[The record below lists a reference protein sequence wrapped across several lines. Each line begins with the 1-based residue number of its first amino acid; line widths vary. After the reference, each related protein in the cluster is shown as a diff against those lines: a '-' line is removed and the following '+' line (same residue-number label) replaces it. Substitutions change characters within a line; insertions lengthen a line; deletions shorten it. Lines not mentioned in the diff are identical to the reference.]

1 MLTTAPRGTRDL
13 LPEET
18 AKWQYVEEVIR
29 DCCRLYGY
37 GEIRPPLFEH
47 TELFRRG
54 VGEATDIVEKEMYTF
69 IDRGNRS
76 ITLRP
81 EATASTVRAYLE
93 HKLYAGPQPVKLYY
107 MGPMFRYDRPQ
118 AGRYRQFSQF
128 GVEVIGADDPSVD
141 AEVITLVLDL
151 CTRLGLTDLEVELN
165 SIGCPLCRKQYRQAL
180 LDYLSLHENRLCKTC
195 CDRIKRNPLR
205 VLDCKEEDCHNL
217 AKTAPQVIQYLC
229 AECGNHFESVKKCLQ
244 SVGVKYVLNPT
255 LVRGLDYYTK
265 TVFEVTWSGLGAQT
279 AVCGGGRYDGLVEE
293 CGGPPTPGV
302 GFAMGLDRLLLAW
315 EKVGSGL
322 VGDNKPSVYVAAL
335 TKEDGNDAF
344 ALLTSLRQA
353 NIAADKDYRQASLR
367 AQLKAANRSGA
378 NWLVIVGGE
387 EKMRNAVVVRDMKLG
402 EQQEILQDQLITFL
416 REKLS
421 QKK

>member
-1 MLTTAPRGTRDL
+1 MLTTAPRGTRDI
-13 LPEET
+13 LPEEA

-47 TELFRRG
+47 TELFQRS

-69 IDRGNRS
+69 IDRGGRS

-93 HKLYAGPQPVKLYY
+93 HNLHAGPQPVKLYY

-128 GVEVIGADDPSVD
+128 GVEAIGAQDPSVD

-151 CTRLGLTDLEVELN
+151 CTRLGLKDLVVELN
-165 SIGCPLCRKQYRQAL
+165 SIGCPKCRQEYRQAL
-180 LDYLSLHENRLCKTC
+180 LEYLSEHKNKLCKTC
-195 CDRIKRNPLR
+195 LSRIERNPLR
-205 VLDCKEEDCHNL
+205 VLDCKEEGCRAL
-217 AKTAPQVIQYLC
+217 TAAAPQMLEYLC
-229 AECGNHFESVKKCLQ
+229 SECAEHFKTLQQCLHA
-244 SVGVKYVLNPT
+244 VGAKYELNPA

-279 AVCGGGRYDGLVEE
+279 AICGGGRYDGLVQE

-302 GFAMGLDRLLLAW
+302 GFAMGLDRLLIAL
-315 EKVGSGL
+315 EQMGISIPTV
-322 VGDNKPSVYVAAL
+322 NKPTVYVAAL
-335 TKEDGNDAF
+335 TNADNKDAF
-344 ALLTSLRQA
+344 ALLTILRRA
-353 NIAADKDYRQASLR
+353 GIAADKDYRQASLR

-378 NWLVIVGGE
+378 KWTVIVGGE
-387 EKMRNAVVVRDMKLG
+387 EKKRGAVVIRDMETG
-402 EQQEILQDQLITFL
+402 EQTEVPQDQLVSIL
-416 REKLS
+416 KS
-421 QKK
+421 S